1 VAKYLIENK
10 ADVNL
15 TDNNNRTPLC
25 IAVKLRNVEIVK
37 LLLDNGA
44 DINMADENG
53 DTPLFISVDSFD
65 SDTLQVLI
73 DNGADVNCVKTD
85 GTSPIHR
92 AASLGNLTAVKI
104 LSERCEL
111 NARTVKDDS
120 PVLIAA
126 LNGHSEIVKY
136 LVANKADVN
145 VANKAGLTPLFHFVS
160 CGDFPMVKYLVENG
174 ADVSAANFGPT
185 TAAYAAAK
193 TGSFPMVKYLLD
205 QQPCQIERHR
215 FMSSCSG
222 RSLCSCQPVVR
233 AWSEREQ
240 CDERGRHCFAPGGGA
255 GIHTD
260 CHDPGRKWRR
270 IEFDQ

>member
-1 VAKYLIENK
+1 
-10 ADVNL
+10 
-15 TDNNNRTPLC
+15 
-25 IAVKLRNVEIVK
+25 
-37 LLLDNGA
+37 
-44 DINMADENG
+44 MADENG

-111 NARTVKDDS
+111 NARTVKDDT

-145 VANKAGLTPLFHFVS
+145 VANKAGLTPLFRFVS

-205 QQPCQIERHR
+205 HNPAK
-215 FMSSCSG
+215 SKDTA
-222 RSLCSCQPVVR
+222 LCLAVQEDRCVLVSRLCELGVNVNS
-233 AWSEREQ
+233 ATKEG
-240 CDERGRHCFAPGGGA
+240 DTALHLAAARGN
-255 GIHTD
+255 TD
-260 CHDPGRKWRR
+260 CHDSW
-270 IEFDQ
+270 